1 MRLPHVQMVEQLVPP
16 TKTTSMLL
24 GDVATGKV
32 YAVLVLCSVAWCCAR
47 NTAALAE
54 GASQCATVPCSMHNT
69 YLYMHALETHQ
80 GGRNRAV

>member
-32 YAVLVLCSVAWCCAR
+32 YAVLVLCV
-47 NTAALAE
+47 
-54 GASQCATVPCSMHNT
+54 
-69 YLYMHALETHQ
+69 
-80 GGRNRAV
+80 